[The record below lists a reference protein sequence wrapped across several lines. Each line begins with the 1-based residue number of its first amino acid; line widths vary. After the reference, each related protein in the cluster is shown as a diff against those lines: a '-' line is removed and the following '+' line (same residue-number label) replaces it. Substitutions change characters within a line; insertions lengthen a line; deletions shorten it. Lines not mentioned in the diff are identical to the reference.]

1 LVNFT
6 RKELW
11 FNNRKYGT
19 PEQDGSARS
28 ASDLTIDIKTSSEVK
43 KMLRNVPVAGLAV
56 GQANMIIAAGDT
68 NLDS

>member
-1 LVNFT
+1 VL
-6 RKELW
+6 
-11 FNNRKYGT
+11 
-19 PEQDGSARS
+19 
-28 ASDLTIDIKTSSEVK
+28 K